1 MIILSL
7 DSTSRYSS
15 VALTENGKILGHTFL
30 DSGNTHSETLLPAI
44 IDLLQFNH
52 MHSDNVDLFV
62 CSAGPG
68 SFTGVRIGVSIL
80 KGLASQ
86 KNKPCIGVSTL
97 EALAE
102 NLPFTDGILCPVM
115 DARRNQ
121 VYTAL
126 FRRNDTGALT
136 RITPDRLITLSE
148 LSAELAQYQEKVYLC
163 GDGYEIAKKNLEVPT
178 ENTPLLLIAQN
189 AVSVANVG
197 ARIYSEAPD
206 IDYSEGKLQPIYLRA
221 SQAER
226 ERLEKEACKENNIIT
241 KK

>member
-15 VALTENGKILGHTFL
+15 VALTENNKILGHTFL

-52 MHSDNVDLFV
+52 LHSDNVDLFA

-80 KGLASQ
+80 KGLASG
-86 KNKPCIGVSTL
+86 KGIPCVGVSTL

-102 NLPFTDGILCPVM
+102 NLPYSDGLLCPVM

-126 FRRNDTGALT
+126 FYRDANGRVT
-136 RITPDRLITLSE
+136 RITPDRLITVSE
-148 LSAELAQYQEKVYLC
+148 LTEELKQYNKKIYLC
-163 GDGYEIAKKNLEVPT
+163 GDGYDLAKKNLGVPT
-178 ENTPLLLIAQN
+178 ENTPPLLTAQN
-189 AVSVANVG
+189 AVSVAAVA
-197 ARIYSEAPD
+197 ARIYTENPD
-206 IDYSEGKLQPIYLRA
+206 GDYNEGKLQPIYLRA

-226 ERLEKEACKENNIIT
+226 ERLEKESNKENNKNT
-241 KK
+241 SN

>member
-15 VALTENGKILGHTFL
+15 VALTDNGKILGHTFL

-52 MHSDNVDLFV
+52 MHSDNVDLFA

-68 SFTGVRIGVSIL
+68 SFTGVRIGVSVL
-80 KGLASQ
+80 KGLASG
-86 KNKPCIGVSTL
+86 KGTPCIGVSTL

-102 NLPFTDGILCPVM
+102 NLPYTDGLLCPVM

-126 FRRNDTGALT
+126 FCRSDKGLLT
-136 RITPDRLITLSE
+136 RVTPDRLITLSE
-148 LSAELAQYQEKVYLC
+148 LSAELAQYGKKVYLC
-163 GDGYEIAKKNLEVPT
+163 GDGYELAKKNLGVQT
-178 ENTPLLLIAQN
+178 ENTPTLLIAQN
-189 AVSVANVG
+189 AVSVAAVA
-197 ARIYSEAPD
+197 ARTYAENPD
-206 IDYSEGKLQPIYLRA
+206 ENYSEGKLQPIYLRA

-226 ERLEKEACKENNIIT
+226 ERLEKESNKENN
-241 KK
+241 KN